1 MRMTTTTQMVL
12 TALLDDPAV
21 ERFGGEIRLMAGL
34 ASGTIY
40 PILARLEGVGWLDSR
55 WEDVDARVAGR
66 PARRYYRL
74 TAEGAAQARD
84 ALARAHRPRIQLR
97 PIGGEA

>member
-12 TALLDDPAV
+12 MALLDDPAV
-21 ERFGGEIRLMAGL
+21 ERFGAEIRMMAGL

-40 PILARLEGVGWLDSR
+40 PILARLEAVGWLESR
-55 WEDVDARVAGR
+55 WEGIDARVAGR

-74 TAEGAAQARD
+74 SAEGEACARA

-97 PIGGEA
+97 PLGGEA